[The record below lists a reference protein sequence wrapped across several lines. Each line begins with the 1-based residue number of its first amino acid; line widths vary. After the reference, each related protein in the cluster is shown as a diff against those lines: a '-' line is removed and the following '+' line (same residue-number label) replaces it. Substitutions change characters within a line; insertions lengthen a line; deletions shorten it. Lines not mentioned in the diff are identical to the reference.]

1 MKPLNEYPTP
11 LADAVAYYSNDTQ
24 YGCGGYIVDKE
35 DAQHLERKL
44 ALCRDALEKLTR
56 YVKVAR
62 AGDSPLIHKHVVE
75 WIDESIMESE
85 QALDQTK

>member
-44 ALCRDALEKLTR
+44 ALCRDALK
-56 YVKVAR
+56 
-62 AGDSPLIHKHVVE
+62 
-75 WIDESIMESE
+75 SIEDAEDFSGGFIGAEHMDTAAK
-85 QALDQTK
+85 ALDATK